1 MHTAAT
7 RFSGK
12 LLIEKIP
19 GRGYALFIALLPVL
33 MMYQVPAAGIGV
45 STAMIIAGSFYA
57 AAVIFQNLLEH
68 QGKFCIAKILVPF
81 ILYLLYVM
89 AKSAGDTVN
98 MIQTLLIIVHIIA
111 FSTGAVSPEH
121 LKKYIVAIS
130 VLACTLT
137 IVQSVFHYTL
147 GVHIPCIAPSLCLD
161 SLQYYKSAILTGYQ
175 AVSSL
180 YRPSAF
186 FLEPSHLTQYA
197 FVALLL
203 CLFHGKKQL
212 PAAVCISMGM
222 VATTSG
228 MGIMLAAGIWGLFGL
243 NQIRR
248 ASFSGKIVRIM
259 GYALALTAVFL
270 FLCQFAFFR
279 SALERIFS
287 PVQYSQVSYNA
298 IWGRTLYWDAY
309 IAPMSGSQLLFGF
322 GYAQLPEE
330 YFTGLMELIYCSG
343 LLGVVLYY
351 FAMLTTALRCKG
363 VPRITSVLLCGLML
377 VANTTS
383 LISMTY
389 YIGILLVF
397 GLETGTEPADS
408 LPEVQKRCPAGTCTT

>member
-7 RFSGK
+7 RFGGK
-12 LLIEKIP
+12 LLIEKIH

-203 CLFHGKKQL
+203 CLF
-212 PAAVCISMGM
+212 
-222 VATTSG
+222 
-228 MGIMLAAGIWGLFGL
+228 
-243 NQIRR
+243 
-248 ASFSGKIVRIM
+248 
-259 GYALALTAVFL
+259 
-270 FLCQFAFFR
+270 
-279 SALERIFS
+279 
-287 PVQYSQVSYNA
+287 
-298 IWGRTLYWDAY
+298 
-309 IAPMSGSQLLFGF
+309 LLFCHPAHPPSLRGN
-322 GYAQLPEE
+322 PPPDRSSPSC
-330 YFTGLMELIYCSG
+330 TGVSPD
-343 LLGVVLYY
+343 
-351 FAMLTTALRCKG
+351 R
-363 VPRITSVLLCGLML
+363 
-377 VANTTS
+377 
-383 LISMTY
+383 
-389 YIGILLVF
+389 
-397 GLETGTEPADS
+397 
-408 LPEVQKRCPAGTCTT
+408 